1 MTAVD
6 SLMRNIR
13 SLLAVSPSPVGAGG
27 VVRTSIDLS
36 ALALATP
43 QGQAQAMAC
52 NCAPN
57 PSGLSSAEIAAAQ
70 AQNAGR

>member
-6 SLMRNIR
+6 SLMVNIR
-13 SLLAVSPSPVGAGG
+13 SLLAASPTPAAGG
-27 VVRTSIDLS
+27 AVIRTPIDLS

-52 NCAPN
+52 GCAPN
-57 PSGLSSAEIAAAQ
+57 PSGLSPAEIAAAQ
-70 AQNAGR
+70 AQNQAR